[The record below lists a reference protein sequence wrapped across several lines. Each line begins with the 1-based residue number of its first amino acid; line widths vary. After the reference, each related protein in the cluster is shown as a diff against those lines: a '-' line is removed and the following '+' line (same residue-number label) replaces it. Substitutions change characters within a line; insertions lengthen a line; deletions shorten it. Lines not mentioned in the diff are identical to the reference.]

1 MFKSRLAS
9 ATAALALTAAVTGGL
24 TTGTAVADSK
34 RAGVGSPASVASL
47 DCGYDT
53 DFFGIM
59 AYYTHCDPVT
69 RVQVWVEVSGSTGGP
84 RLGCFGPGEHK
95 LGLASVYTN
104 AWYAGARC

>member
-1 MFKSRLAS
+1 MFKTRLAS
-9 ATAALALTAAVTGGL
+9 VTAVLALTAAFTGGL
-24 TTGTAVADSK
+24 TTGSAVADSK
-34 RAGVGSPASVASL
+34 PESIDSPASVASL

-53 DFFGIM
+53 DFFGIT

-95 LGLASVYTN
+95 LGLASVFTN
-104 AWYAGARC
+104 AWYAGALC